1 MKLQITNGVGGAL
14 KAKLGGEA
22 GIQAAVQAA
31 QQQQAQFYSS
41 STQQQQAEALQ
52 AQQNLADQMAA
63 KLEQQ
68 QAMDRQEYRLRP
80 KSASQNRASGS
91 GSAQRPL
98 SAFAGRR

>member
-1 MKLQITNGVGGAL
+1 MGGAL
-14 KAKLGGEA
+14 KAKLGGDA
-22 GIQAAVQAA
+22 GIQAAVHAA
-31 QQQQAQFYSS
+31 QQAGYDHHSLQTQQA
-41 STQQQQAEALQ
+41 QQQAEALQ